1 MQQVCIVLSHDHSDT
16 SDKHRRDY
24 KVWMPLQSS
33 VSHVVTEA
41 VAHWNDCSAC
51 TWKDGTWTI
60 YDKDHNEVPRDFTLD
75 YLHSQTLPYPDIPC
89 NSTPQLHLTFCV
101 PPKAS
106 PLLPTIAAHPLT
118 PADQVLQIFLVHA
131 LQNPWGQGWRINWQQ
146 FKTLTK
152 YTMLPS
158 STSSLGWDTQKMLAF
173 KAYASCPLGLTYPE
187 FLLALARLVNVEGT
201 SSLDLPSL
209 HTIIL
214 DSTATT
220 TASLRSLFAHLQSY
234 DYYAEANSSVSTLTP
249 FSKSLHHLLA
259 SFRTPGAPSN
269 VLTFSE
275 FRAFVLAVR
284 LKLTV
289 HVTIQQLTAVFVHQF
304 RIDVLRASDFS
315 TPSPFHNVD
324 VPISRL
330 VTGLIHVGLC
340 SVPRLIG
347 LLPAAESS
355 LNAQLA
361 QRVVDPQYPV
371 TCIKIVMQE
380 ITHALLPHDIDAIC
394 ARLPARSA
402 HSFREA
408 AASLHRVFLSMFQC
422 DGAIDYVA
430 HCRALVS
437 PKPRNQ
443 SQAPPVHPLTDQS
456 SFNKPT
462 IPAGSTNSHPCCGP
476 PRQHPLDKADD
487 LFDAIVVEAVEMTH
501 LVDIEFV
508 AAQWLTAIDLYERFI
523 ATQLTSGQDH
533 CPVLLRYATTLTVF
547 AQQLWPTRDVPDI
560 LELAIEAVRVAGL
573 TFHAYWASLCLH
585 LDPNDVTILT
595 CVWQWARC
603 LQLHGDFVSLQT
615 SQMPDIHLHV
625 LPANPRSSD
634 KTIEFWSVTPVA
646 TAAMLYHEAWRR
658 YLVAVTICPSDIY
671 PLDILMTVWSTPGGE
686 AAYELF
692 HDALDRLA
700 SLEQSSPDS
709 KALEDH
715 IQALVFVRHSFLSPT
730 VTTSPRVAPFYS
742 YVVAALFQL
751 FSTSTTGLSCA
762 DLNRL
767 NAACSFPALPPT
779 TLQWLHDTFE
789 STGEGLTQAGL
800 VQYFVHFATTDP
812 MEFHRA
818 FRALTVDFEAAAQVP
833 ASCLAAIR
841 SYLPRHPAT
850 PQDSSSLPRRRSSRS
865 RDTFP
870 AFALDHTPHSP
881 DTMADCFVVLSGVVA
896 PISPLQLDRTDSATD
911 VKVVVQITD
920 KLYHPHVKSFRV
932 PDEIATFLYPAPLS
946 VQTAAPPPRWLD
958 TVLTALQ
965 GLLVAEGASTIAL
978 PPWLDDHA
986 TFYLPKCLCFL
997 SRRPTFKT
1005 LHLALLQVFRS
1016 QHIQSKV
1023 ISAFLNV
1030 PLPTSSQDAK
1040 TICVFHDHTFMLHS
1054 PQSFPPN
1061 EVDFALLFE
1070 RLSLNNILEKVAVAA
1085 KCVAMLT
1092 PILETLRALLHP
1104 YFVTQVVYIPIVPEH
1119 LGDFLCSPVPFLVG
1133 LSVDQLHRAQ
1143 LDSWDDVIFVNLDTN
1158 TVHVPPNLPERPKKK
1173 FLKAL
1178 GAFCERATIAVRDD
1192 KHHVDDDNAAD
1203 FVLYG
1208 QVDMDDFHHGNI
1220 EPMAYDV
1227 AWRTEQCLVA
1237 DHINDMWSGLQE
1249 LVTTFFRTY
1258 VI

>member
-1 MQQVCIVLSHDHSDT
+1 
-16 SDKHRRDY
+16 
-24 KVWMPLQSS
+24 MPLESS

-41 VAHWNDCSAC
+41 VAHWNDCAAC

-75 YLHSQTLPYPDIPC
+75 YLHSQTLPYPDIPS
-89 NSTPQLHLTFCV
+89 NSTPQLHLTLCV

-187 FLLALARLVNVEGT
+187 FLLALARLVNVEAT

-234 DYYAEANSSVSTLTP
+234 DYYAESNYSVSTLTP

-437 PKPRNQ
+437 PKPQNQ
-443 SQAPPVHPLTDQS
+443 SQAPHVHPLTDQS
-456 SFNKPT
+456 LFNKPT

-508 AAQWLTAIDLYERFI
+508 AAQWLTAVDLYERFV

-615 SQMPDIHLHV
+615 SQMPDIHLDV
-625 LPANPRSSD
+625 LPSNPRSSD

-646 TAAMLYHEAWRR
+646 TAAMLYHEAWR
-658 YLVAVTICPSDIY
+658 
-671 PLDILMTVWSTPGGE
+671 
-686 AAYELF
+686 
-692 HDALDRLA
+692 
-700 SLEQSSPDS
+700 
-709 KALEDH
+709 
-715 IQALVFVRHSFLSPT
+715 
-730 VTTSPRVAPFYS
+730 
-742 YVVAALFQL
+742 
-751 FSTSTTGLSCA
+751 
-762 DLNRL
+762 
-767 NAACSFPALPPT
+767 
-779 TLQWLHDTFE
+779 
-789 STGEGLTQAGL
+789 
-800 VQYFVHFATTDP
+800 
-812 MEFHRA
+812 
-818 FRALTVDFEAAAQVP
+818 
-833 ASCLAAIR
+833 
-841 SYLPRHPAT
+841 
-850 PQDSSSLPRRRSSRS
+850 
-865 RDTFP
+865 
-870 AFALDHTPHSP
+870 
-881 DTMADCFVVLSGVVA
+881 
-896 PISPLQLDRTDSATD
+896 
-911 VKVVVQITD
+911 
-920 KLYHPHVKSFRV
+920 
-932 PDEIATFLYPAPLS
+932 
-946 VQTAAPPPRWLD
+946 
-958 TVLTALQ
+958 
-965 GLLVAEGASTIAL
+965 
-978 PPWLDDHA
+978 
-986 TFYLPKCLCFL
+986 
-997 SRRPTFKT
+997 
-1005 LHLALLQVFRS
+1005 
-1016 QHIQSKV
+1016 
-1023 ISAFLNV
+1023 
-1030 PLPTSSQDAK
+1030 
-1040 TICVFHDHTFMLHS
+1040 
-1054 PQSFPPN
+1054 
-1061 EVDFALLFE
+1061 
-1070 RLSLNNILEKVAVAA
+1070 
-1085 KCVAMLT
+1085 
-1092 PILETLRALLHP
+1092 
-1104 YFVTQVVYIPIVPEH
+1104 
-1119 LGDFLCSPVPFLVG
+1119 
-1133 LSVDQLHRAQ
+1133 
-1143 LDSWDDVIFVNLDTN
+1143 
-1158 TVHVPPNLPERPKKK
+1158 
-1173 FLKAL
+1173 
-1178 GAFCERATIAVRDD
+1178 
-1192 KHHVDDDNAAD
+1192 
-1203 FVLYG
+1203 
-1208 QVDMDDFHHGNI
+1208 
-1220 EPMAYDV
+1220 
-1227 AWRTEQCLVA
+1227 
-1237 DHINDMWSGLQE
+1237 
-1249 LVTTFFRTY
+1249 
-1258 VI
+1258 

>member
-24 KVWMPLQSS
+24 KVWMPLESS

-41 VAHWNDCSAC
+41 VAHWNDCAAC

-75 YLHSQTLPYPDIPC
+75 YLHSQTLPYPDIPS
-89 NSTPQLHLTFCV
+89 NSTPQLHLTLCV

-173 KAYASCPLGLTYPE
+173 KAYASCPLGLT
-187 FLLALARLVNVEGT
+187 
-201 SSLDLPSL
+201 
-209 HTIIL
+209 
-214 DSTATT
+214 
-220 TASLRSLFAHLQSY
+220 
-234 DYYAEANSSVSTLTP
+234 
-249 FSKSLHHLLA
+249 KSLHHLLA

-437 PKPRNQ
+437 PKPQNQ
-443 SQAPPVHPLTDQS
+443 SQAPHVHPLTDQS
-456 SFNKPT
+456 LFNKPT

-508 AAQWLTAIDLYERFI
+508 AAQWLTAVDLYERFV

-547 AQQLWPTRDVPDI
+547 AQQLWPTRDVPDMYYTVLMI
-560 LELAIEAVRVAGL
+560 NLLNGATIISCCMYIRLELAIEAVRVAGL

-615 SQMPDIHLHV
+615 SQMPDIHLDV
-625 LPANPRSSD
+625 LPSNPRSSD
-634 KTIEFWSVTPVA
+634 KTIEFWSVAPVA

-658 YLVAVTICPSDIY
+658 YLVAVTICPSDVNVFTCVVAQLQLAMHL
-671 PLDILMTVWSTPGGE
+671 PSVWSTPGGE

-700 SLEQSSPDS
+700 FLEQSSPDS

-742 YVVAALFQL
+742 YVVASLFQS

-789 STGEGLTQAGL
+789 STGEELTQAGL

-841 SYLPRHPAT
+841 SHRPRHPAT

-958 TVLTALQ
+958 TVLTDVKGNQIYASCLQFSHPTTSTALQ

-1070 RLSLNNILEKVAVAA
+1070 RLSLNNILEVLMYVACEKKVAVAA

-1104 YFVTQVVYIPIVPEH
+1104 YFVTQVVYIPIVPE
-1119 LGDFLCSPVPFLVG
+1119 
-1133 LSVDQLHRAQ
+1133 
-1143 LDSWDDVIFVNLDTN
+1143 
-1158 TVHVPPNLPERPKKK
+1158 
-1173 FLKAL
+1173 
-1178 GAFCERATIAVRDD
+1178 VRTP
-1192 KHHVDDDNAAD
+1192 
-1203 FVLYG
+1203 
-1208 QVDMDDFHHGNI
+1208 I
-1220 EPMAYDV
+1220 
-1227 AWRTEQCLVA
+1227 
-1237 DHINDMWSGLQE
+1237 
-1249 LVTTFFRTY
+1249 
-1258 VI
+1258 